1 MSEQYEQP
9 EEEFVDFGPNRERIL
24 GLLHRISV
32 LTPADMKALAANS
45 AKLKASE
52 AATAAIEAAFRIAHQ
67 VRPVALNEI
76 ETIIPSTVEG
86 TIRGFVTRNLRRK
99 LWDTAQ
105 LAQKGDTNA
114 WKELAQWAAAGRGGL
129 NKVYDDH
136 SESTIFAGINAAV
149 GLLCE
154 DHLESGVFTL
164 LVMPAAPLIPWLS
177 MRKPQI
183 PEPEKLKELL
193 AQVAQLSDKG
203 ILAVAEIQGAQ
214 QEMGF
219 AALTQSVEM
228 AMSCMFGFGRS
239 ETWASAGES
248 ARAALD
254 AALNE
259 MKEGELSPF
268 DLEMAEGAVSNA
280 TLALITKDVIGAED
294 YVNLTTALGSVVP
307 MLRSGGEG

>member
-9 EEEFVDFGPNRERIL
+9 QEEEFVDFGPNRERIL

-32 LTPADMKALAANS
+32 FTPADMKVLAANA
-45 AKLKASE
+45 AKIKASE
-52 AATAAIEAAFRIAHQ
+52 TATGAIEAAFRVALK

-86 TIRGFVTRNLRRK
+86 TIRTFVK
-99 LWDTAQ
+99 LWGLAQ
-105 LAQKGDTNA
+105 SAQKGSA
-114 WKELAQWAAAGRGGL
+114 ESWVELAQWGSAGRSGL
-129 NKVYDDH
+129 NKVYEDH

-154 DHLESGVFTL
+154 DHLDNGVFTL
-164 LVMPAAPLIPWLS
+164 MVMPANPLIPWLTL
-177 MRKPQI
+177 RKPQI

-193 AQVAQLSDKG
+193 EAVSQLSDRG

-214 QEMGF
+214 QELGF
-219 AALTQSVEM
+219 ASLTQSLEL
-228 AMSCMFGFGRS
+228 AMSCMFGYGRS

-248 ARAALD
+248 ARGALD
-254 AALNE
+254 QALNE

-280 TLALITKDVIGAED
+280 TLALITKDVIGTED

-307 MLRSGGEG
+307 MLRGA